1 MGIFQTRNPTFN
13 SSQWM
18 PGNYTTTSVSVTNT
32 AAGVELVPAVASP
45 TAPRFC
51 FITNDASGANAA
63 AIHVLVGTGSGT
75 TPTQPSATN
84 STFTID
90 PGLSLEIQVWGD
102 RVAAISSTANAQT
115 AKVAIAN
122 GVKA

>member
-18 PGNYTTTSVSVTNT
+18 PGNYTTTSVSVTNA

-51 FITNDASGANAA
+51 FITNDSSGANAA
-63 AIHVLVGTGSGT
+63 AIHVLVGTGSGA